1 LRDLIV
7 AELVREWRH
16 VSISIVDNFM
26 ELGVGLFLDVF
37 RSKISCLQLFAQGR
51 VSYTINPVAELALAL
66 ESGCTGA
73 RLSRGGWGKSQENS

>member
-37 RSKISCLQLFAQGR
+37 RSKISRLQLFAQSR
-51 VSYTINPVAELALAL
+51 VSGTVSPVAELAFAL

-73 RLSRGGWGKSQENS
+73 CLSRGGWAKSQEDS